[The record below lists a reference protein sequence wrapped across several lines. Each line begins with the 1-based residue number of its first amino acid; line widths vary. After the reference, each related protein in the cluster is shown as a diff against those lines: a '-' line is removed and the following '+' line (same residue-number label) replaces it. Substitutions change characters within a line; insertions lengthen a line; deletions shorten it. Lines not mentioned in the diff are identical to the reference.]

1 MIIETNNSNI
11 LKIKAIIVLEN
22 KYQMISFNVY

>member
-1 MIIETNNSNI
+1 MIIETSNSNI

-22 KYQMISFNVY
+22 KYQMIFFNVY